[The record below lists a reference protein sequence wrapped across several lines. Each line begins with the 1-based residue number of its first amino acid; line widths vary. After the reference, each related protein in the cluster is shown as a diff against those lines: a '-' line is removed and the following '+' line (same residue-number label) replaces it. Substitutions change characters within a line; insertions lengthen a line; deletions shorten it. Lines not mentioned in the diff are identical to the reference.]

1 MSDNSNTQNKI
12 LLQAA
17 VENVI
22 DFHYQKAD
30 DFTKYKI
37 VSSCM
42 NQCVN
47 TFSGNEL
54 LLTERNCLQKCF
66 YNTLENYYINK
77 LA

>member
-1 MSDNSNTQNKI
+1 MSDNSNTKKNI
-12 LLQAA
+12 ALQAA

-22 DFHYQKAD
+22 DSHFQKAD

-42 NQCVN
+42 NQCVY
-47 TFSGNEL
+47 TFSTNEL
-54 LLTERNCLQKCF
+54 LLSERNCLQKCF